1 MPSRSDGSTP
11 ASAITIDRHSAHPA
25 AWSSSAACSSA
36 SKSPAVNAVRVSSV
50 GQVTLA
56 RRRTR
61 GATGQPALSSVGG
74 GSRQR
79 RSRACCPL
87 SCRRTGGV
95 GRARGGAARGGSRT
109 PREPRLWLDRDT
121 RRGALA
127 LFVRTTAVRLAV
139 DAHRKTRR
147 EVELGEMLAAPLD
160 DPELEYMR
168 KLYADN
174 LVAAAREAW
183 TRLAGHERF
192 LLALRIYDQMS
203 VDDLARVYQI
213 HRASAA
219 RRAAA
224 ARAAFVGHVRAA
236 LRAKLAVGDSTLD
249 SILRIV
255 TTSVQLPLDEAFTSE

>member
-1 MPSRSDGSTP
+1 VVDL
-11 ASAITIDRHSAHPA
+11 ASADQELAARCLAGEPA
-25 AWSSSAACSSA
+25 ALAELEAGPLAEAAAHLASLGFGSAAVDESL
-36 SKSPAVNAVRVSSV
+36 
-50 GQVTLA
+50 Q
-56 RRRTR
+56 
-61 GATGQPALSSVGG
+61 
-74 GSRQR
+74 
-79 RSRACCPL
+79 
-87 SCRRTGGV
+87 
-95 GRARGGAARGGSRT
+95 RARTKLVVDKALAAYRGRGS
-109 PREPRLWLDRDT
+109 
-121 RRGALA
+121 LA

-147 EVELGEMLAAPLD
+147 EVELGELLAAPLD

-192 LLALRIYDQMS
+192 LLALRIYEQMS

>member
-1 MPSRSDGSTP
+1 VVDLGSADQELAARCLAGEPTALVELEAGPLAEAAVHLASLGFGST
-11 ASAITIDRHSAHPA
+11 
-25 AWSSSAACSSA
+25 
-36 SKSPAVNAVRVSSV
+36 AVDESL
-50 GQVTLA
+50 Q
-56 RRRTR
+56 
-61 GATGQPALSSVGG
+61 
-74 GSRQR
+74 
-79 RSRACCPL
+79 
-87 SCRRTGGV
+87 
-95 GRARGGAARGGSRT
+95 RARTKLVVDKALAAYRGRGS
-109 PREPRLWLDRDT
+109 
-121 RRGALA
+121 LA

-147 EVELGEMLAAPLD
+147 EVELGELLAAPLD

-183 TRLAGHERF
+183 TRLEGHERF

-255 TTSVQLPLDEAFTSE
+255 TTSVQLPFDEAFTSE

>member
-1 MPSRSDGSTP
+1 MPLLDLDQALATRCVAGEP
-11 ASAITIDRHSAHPA
+11 EALAELEAGPLAEAAIHLASLGFGPA
-25 AWSSSAACSSA
+25 A
-36 SKSPAVNAVRVSSV
+36 VDE
-50 GQVTLA
+50 TL
-56 RRRTR
+56 
-61 GATGQPALSSVGG
+61 Q
-74 GSRQR
+74 
-79 RSRACCPL
+79 
-87 SCRRTGGV
+87 
-95 GRARGGAARGGSRT
+95 RARTKLIVDQALAAYRGRGS
-109 PREPRLWLDRDT
+109 
-121 RRGALA
+121 LA

-147 EVELGEMLAAPLD
+147 EVELGELLAAPLE

-168 KLYADN
+168 KLYAEH
-174 LVAAAREAW
+174 LVGAAQEAW

-192 LLALRIYDQMS
+192 LLALRIYEQMS

-236 LRAKLAVGDSTLD
+236 LRTKLAVGDSTLD

-255 TTSVQLPLDEAFTSE
+255 TTSVQLPLDEPFTSG